1 MESIFSSAFFLF
13 AAARGAR
20 PLVLDA
26 IKLGHAQAEWKL
38 R

>member
-1 MESIFSSAFFLF
+1 MEIISSYAFLF